1 MENTF
6 KDDEGEYI
14 MIMGNK
20 IRVAFPEPDE
30 LDKFDDPIV
39 EPKVIEKP
47 TSNKEYSDKMKQYL
61 KDRQ

>member
-1 MENTF
+1 MENRL
-6 KDDEGEYI
+6 KDDEGEYV

-30 LDKFDDPIV
+30 LDRFDDPV

-47 TSNKEYSDKMKQYL
+47 TSNSEYSEKMKQYL
-61 KDRQ
+61 KDRK